1 VAAVDLA
8 QAEKHQRWKHQS
20 ATSSVQRAGAFQ
32 SVQGDDASAAASSVR
47 SEGVAQSVMGD
58 ECGASASAAQS
69 VGRLHPKHRT
79 EDEIAVI
86 LAVDESAAQSVKES
100 MSSGLPAPSPTK
112 HGCLGGGGGLATA
125 HRRVPLRH
133 VICSFCRCLL
143 ESFARWRLSD
153 SLVGSGCPGPSPGH
167 PGCNLGD
174 PSARAFTRS
183 GLTCPRSG
191 FDYLSLRV

>member
-1 VAAVDLA
+1 MAAVDLA
-8 QAEKHQRWKHQS
+8 QRGE
-20 ATSSVQRAGAFQ
+20 GAAQ

-58 ECGASASAAQS
+58 DCGASA
-69 VGRLHPKHRT
+69 
-79 EDEIAVI
+79 
-86 LAVDESAAQSVKES
+86 SAAQSVKES

-174 PSARAFTRS
+174 PSTRAFTRVS
-183 GLTCPRSG
+183 LALDPASITC
-191 FDYLSLRV
+191 L

>member
-1 VAAVDLA
+1 MAAVDLA
-8 QAEKHQRWKHQS
+8 QAEAHQRWKHQS
-20 ATSSVQRAGAFQ
+20 ATSSVQGAGAAQ

-58 ECGASASAAQS
+58 DCGASA
-69 VGRLHPKHRT
+69 
-79 EDEIAVI
+79 
-86 LAVDESAAQSVKES
+86 SAAQSVKES

-133 VICSFCRCLL
+133 VICSF
-143 ESFARWRLSD
+143 SFASRWRLSD
-153 SLVGSGCPGPSPGH
+153 SLAGSGYPGPSPGH

-174 PSARAFTRS
+174 PSTRAFTRVS
-183 GLTCPRSG
+183 LALDPASITC
-191 FDYLSLRV
+191 L

>member
-1 VAAVDLA
+1 MAAVDLA

-20 ATSSVQRAGAFQ
+20 ATSNVQSAGAAQ
-32 SVQGDDASAAASSVR
+32 SAQGDDASAAASSVR

-58 ECGASASAAQS
+58 DCGASA
-69 VGRLHPKHRT
+69 
-79 EDEIAVI
+79 
-86 LAVDESAAQSVKES
+86 SAAQSVKES

-153 SLVGSGCPGPSPGH
+153 SLAGSGCPGPSPGH

-174 PSARAFTRS
+174 PSTRAFTRS

>member
-1 VAAVDLA
+1 MAAVDLA

-20 ATSSVQRAGAFQ
+20 ATSSVQSAGAAQ

-58 ECGASASAAQS
+58 DCGASA
-69 VGRLHPKHRT
+69 
-79 EDEIAVI
+79 
-86 LAVDESAAQSVKES
+86 SAAQSVKES

-153 SLVGSGCPGPSPGH
+153 SLAGSGCPGPSPGH
-167 PGCNLGD
+167 PG
-174 PSARAFTRS
+174 
-183 GLTCPRSG
+183 
-191 FDYLSLRV
+191 

>member
-1 VAAVDLA
+1 MAAVDLA

-20 ATSSVQRAGAFQ
+20 ATSSVQGAGAAQ

-58 ECGASASAAQS
+58 DCGASA
-69 VGRLHPKHRT
+69 
-79 EDEIAVI
+79 
-86 LAVDESAAQSVKES
+86 SAAQSVKES

-153 SLVGSGCPGPSPGH
+153 SLAGSGYPGPSPGH

-174 PSARAFTRS
+174 PSTRAFTRS

>member
-1 VAAVDLA
+1 MAAVDLA

-20 ATSSVQRAGAFQ
+20 ATSSVQRAGAAQ

-58 ECGASASAAQS
+58 DCGASASAAQS
-69 VGRLHPKHRT
+69 V
-79 EDEIAVI
+79 
-86 LAVDESAAQSVKES
+86 KES
-100 MSSGLPAPSPTK
+100 MGSGLPAPSPTK

>member
-1 VAAVDLA
+1 MAAVDLA

-20 ATSSVQRAGAFQ
+20 ATSSVQSAGAAQ

-47 SEGVAQSVMGD
+47 SEG
-58 ECGASASAAQS
+58 AAQS
-69 VGRLHPKHRT
+69 VGCT

-125 HRRVPLRH
+125 HRRVPLRRM
-133 VICSFCRCLL
+133 ICSFCRCLL

-167 PGCNLGD
+167 PRCNLGD

>member
-1 VAAVDLA
+1 MIGHNDVSNKSVAPCIPAPIVKIPDVLKSVSIILWLPLTSHRLRHTSGGSTSQPPAVC
-8 QAEKHQRWKHQS
+8 R
-20 ATSSVQRAGAFQ
+20 VQVLPR
-32 SVQGDDASAAASSVR
+32 VCRV

-58 ECGASASAAQS
+58 DCGASA
-69 VGRLHPKHRT
+69 
-79 EDEIAVI
+79 
-86 LAVDESAAQSVKES
+86 SAAQSVKES
-100 MSSGLPAPSPTK
+100 MSSGLQAPSPTK

-153 SLVGSGCPGPSPGH
+153 SLAGSGCPGPSPGH

-174 PSARAFTRS
+174 PSMRAFTRS

>member
-1 VAAVDLA
+1 M
-8 QAEKHQRWKHQS
+8 
-20 ATSSVQRAGAFQ
+20 
-32 SVQGDDASAAASSVR
+32 GDD
-47 SEGVAQSVMGD
+47 
-58 ECGASASAAQS
+58 CGASA
-69 VGRLHPKHRT
+69 
-79 EDEIAVI
+79 
-86 LAVDESAAQSVKES
+86 SAAQSVKES

-153 SLVGSGCPGPSPGH
+153 SLAGSGYPGPSPGH

-174 PSARAFTRS
+174 PSTHAVTRVS
-183 GLTCPRSG
+183 LALEIPAHMPSLGSHLPSIRLRLPVFEGLTYPCILEDFRLECVWTFSVDFRTLFCQNLALVFPLSSPQERLQCPASSSRRCSWTT
-191 FDYLSLRV
+191 SLL

>member
-1 VAAVDLA
+1 MAAVDLA

-20 ATSSVQRAGAFQ
+20 ATSSVQRAGAAQ

-58 ECGASASAAQS
+58 DCGASA
-69 VGRLHPKHRT
+69 
-79 EDEIAVI
+79 
-86 LAVDESAAQSVKES
+86 SAAQSVKES

-153 SLVGSGCPGPSPGH
+153 SLAGSGCPGPSPGH
-167 PGCNLGD
+167 SGCNLGD
-174 PSARAFTRS
+174 PSTRAFTRVS
-183 GLTCPRSG
+183 LALDPASITC
-191 FDYLSLRV
+191 L

>member
-1 VAAVDLA
+1 MAAVDLA

-20 ATSSVQRAGAFQ
+20 ATRSVQGAGAAQ

-47 SEGVAQSVMGD
+47 SGGVAQSVMGD
-58 ECGASASAAQS
+58 DFGASA
-69 VGRLHPKHRT
+69 
-79 EDEIAVI
+79 
-86 LAVDESAAQSVKES
+86 SAAQSVKES

-133 VICSFCRCLL
+133 VICSFCRCFL

>member
-1 VAAVDLA
+1 MAAVDLA
-8 QAEKHQRWKHQS
+8 QAEAHQRWQADVRKH
-20 ATSSVQRAGAFQ
+20 Q

-47 SEGVAQSVMGD
+47 SEGVAQSAMGD
-58 ECGASASAAQS
+58 DCGASA
-69 VGRLHPKHRT
+69 
-79 EDEIAVI
+79 
-86 LAVDESAAQSVKES
+86 SAAQSVKES

-153 SLVGSGCPGPSPGH
+153 SLAGSGYPGPSPEH
-167 PGCNLGD
+167 PGCNLRD
-174 PSARAFTRS
+174 PSTRAVTRAS
-183 GLTCPRSG
+183 LALDPASITC
-191 FDYLSLRV
+191 L

>member
-1 VAAVDLA
+1 MAAVDLA

-20 ATSSVQRAGAFQ
+20 ATSSVQRAGAAQ

-58 ECGASASAAQS
+58 DCGASA
-69 VGRLHPKHRT
+69 
-79 EDEIAVI
+79 
-86 LAVDESAAQSVKES
+86 SAAQSVKES

-133 VICSFCRCLL
+133 VICSF
-143 ESFARWRLSD
+143 SFASRWRLSD
-153 SLVGSGCPGPSPGH
+153 SLTGSGYPGPSPGH

-174 PSARAFTRS
+174 PSTRAFTRVS
-183 GLTCPRSG
+183 LALDPASITC
-191 FDYLSLRV
+191 L